1 MYHSTEA
8 KLRSK
13 VYLESQRRFVVAGD
27 PGYPMSEVLIKH
39 LSNNAM
45 RLMETEGR
53 GFLTESARGLKPL

>member
-27 PGYPMSEVLIKH
+27 TGYPMSEVLIKH
-39 LSNNAM
+39 FSNNAM

-53 GFLTESARGLKPL
+53 GFLTESARGLKLL